1 MTNRTQKHQITDRIR
16 ASSGNKLNVMERDAI
31 NDVSGTARMEWE
43 GAVAA
48 LKPLS
53 FEQST

>member
-1 MTNRTQKHQITDRIR
+1 
-16 ASSGNKLNVMERDAI
+16 MERDAI